1 MKIKEFDAKVC
12 EAIGFYV
19 YALRDPRCD
28 SRSDSVFYIGKG
40 VGNRCFRHI
49 EEARA
54 NLRTTEKLET
64 IREIHGQDLDVQIEV
79 VRHGLEES
87 VALEIEAALIDLL
100 DLTNLVRGHD
110 STRGLVPARELQVL
124 YGAKELQ
131 SREPLLLVKINRLY
145 RQGMTIDEVYEAVRW
160 CWKMDFKRA
169 RKAHYVPAVA
179 NGIVRGVFKPTR
191 FAKVTESDVR
201 HRKDVGRVY
210 FDGHPVE
217 SPYLLTSTRAF
228 GQRGQ
233 ANPIRYVNM

>member
-110 STRGLVPARELQVL
+110 TTRGLVPARELQVL

-131 SREPLLLVKINRLY
+131 SREPLLLVKINRQY
-145 RQGMTIDEVYEAVRW
+145 RGGMTITQVYEAVRW
-160 CWKMDFKRA
+160 CWRMDIKRA
-169 RKAHYVPAVA
+169 RKARYVLAVA
-179 NGIVRGVFKPTR
+179 NGIVRGVFKPTT
-191 FAKVTESDVR
+191 FAKITEADTQNPD
-201 HRKDVGRVY
+201 DVGRVY
-210 FDGHPVE
+210 FDGYAVE
-217 SPYLLTSTRAF
+217 SSYELASTKAF
-228 GQRGQ
+228 GLRGQ
-233 ANPIRYVNM
+233 ASPIRYMNM